1 MSSMV
6 KNVFLTLMGSI
17 VAVMLYG
24 MFFGVGEWNGAL
36 FYASKVVESS
46 ISRYYYE
53 YCYLPNMHMN
63 DSIDESLGCTVA
75 TDLQSTET
83 FLGEEAGVVY
93 NNVSYPSS
101 LGLFYTTGW
110 K

>member
-1 MSSMV
+1 
-6 KNVFLTLMGSI
+6 MGST
-17 VAVMLYG
+17 VALMLYFA
-24 MFFGVGEWNGAL
+24 FFGIKDWRGVL
-36 FYASKVVESS
+36 FYASEVVESS

-53 YCYLPNMHMN
+53 YCYLPNIHMN

-75 TDLQSTET
+75 ADLQSTET
-83 FLGEEAGVVY
+83 FLGEEAGLVY

-101 LGLFYTTGW
+101 LDSFYTTGW